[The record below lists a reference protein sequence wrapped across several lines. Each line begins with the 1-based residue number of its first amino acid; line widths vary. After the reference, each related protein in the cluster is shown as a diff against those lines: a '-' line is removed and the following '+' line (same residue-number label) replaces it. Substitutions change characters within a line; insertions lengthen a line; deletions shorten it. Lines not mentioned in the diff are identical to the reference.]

1 MLDIFVLEEDYFQQA
16 RLEDA
21 IHKSKQIYILR
32 IGKVDLYDKPD
43 QLLERITE
51 RGSHLLFFLDIGS
64 DSDVEGGIL
73 VAQQIRERDPYASI
87 VFITAHPELLP
98 STFQYRLAALD
109 FIDEN
114 LPDNEYEDRL
124 ISDIGLA
131 LSKNGLSQIETK
143 NATIQVPFHK
153 ILYFETSP
161 TVHKVILHTTEEQ
174 IEFYGQL
181 SKIVKQDCR
190 LYKCHKSFVVNPE
203 NIVRLDKELGIIYFE
218 NGESCLV
225 SKAKQKEIVAKMLV
239 PKNMAV

>member
-32 IGKVDLYDKPD
+32 IGKVNLYDKPN

-109 FIDEN
+109 FID
-114 LPDNEYEDRL
+114 
-124 ISDIGLA
+124 
-131 LSKNGLSQIETK
+131 KN
-143 NATIQVPFHK
+143 
-153 ILYFETSP
+153 
-161 TVHKVILHTTEEQ
+161 
-174 IEFYGQL
+174 
-181 SKIVKQDCR
+181 
-190 LYKCHKSFVVNPE
+190 
-203 NIVRLDKELGIIYFE
+203 
-218 NGESCLV
+218 
-225 SKAKQKEIVAKMLV
+225 
-239 PKNMAV
+239 